1 MGAMRFAVALA
12 PAMRFAVDP
21 VPAMRFAV
29 APASAIR
36 FAVAQVPPH
45 FCVAGAV
52 FLQCDIVI

>member
-1 MGAMRFAVALA
+1 MVGAMRFAVAHA

-21 VPAMRFAV
+21 VP
-29 APASAIR
+29 AIR